1 MDNSYEEKLA
11 FDFQTTQAIIR
22 KIGIIDTFRGK
33 WNQIEQKNNRYL
45 RELRRVATI
54 ESIGSSTRI
63 EGAVL
68 TNDEVQKL
76 IRSVKITEFTSR
88 DEQEVFGYFEVLD
101 LILDHATEIDLTETY
116 IKQLHGILLRYS
128 DKDQRHRGSYKS
140 LSNQVVANYP
150 DGSQRV
156 IFKTTLPHLT
166 EVEMYSMVT
175 WVRQELTKGQLHPL
189 LVTGLFIYEFL
200 SIHPFQDGN
209 GRLSRLLTTLLLLRA
224 GYDFAQ
230 YVSFENIIE
239 QRKADYYSAL
249 MAGQQYRGTRQEVI
263 GGWMLFFLS
272 CLEKLI
278 ERLESKYAL
287 YQQKGSYLNERQQR
301 VLAVLKETEPT
312 KISDL
317 ASRLPTES
325 VNTLKKDLRY
335 LVEQGLIERL
345 GELKASVYVVKLSP
359 DLKK

>member
-1 MDNSYEEKLA
+1 MGNSYEEKLA
-11 FDFQTTQAIIR
+11 FDSPTTQAIIR
-22 KIGIIDTFRGK
+22 KIGIIDTFGGRWK
-33 WNQIEQKNNRYL
+33 QIEQKNNRYL

-68 TNDEVQKL
+68 TNEEVQKL

-101 LILDHATEIDLTETY
+101 LILDNANNIDLTEAY

-128 DKDQRHRGSYKS
+128 EKDQRHRGIYKT

-166 EVEMYSMVT
+166 ESEMYRMVI
-175 WVRQELTKGQLHPL
+175 WVSNELNQNQLHPL
-189 LVTGLFIYEFL
+189 MVIGLFIYEFL

-209 GRLSRLLTTLLLLRA
+209 GRLSRLLTTLLLLRSEY
-224 GYDFAQ
+224 GFAQ

-249 MAGQQYRGTRQEVI
+249 MSGQQYRGSRQEVI
-263 GGWMLFFLS
+263 GGWMLFFLG
-272 CLEKLI
+272 CLETLI
-278 ERLESKYAL
+278 ERLETKYVL
-287 YQQKGSYLNERQQR
+287 YQQKGGYLNERQEGLLR
-301 VLAVLKETEPT
+301 LLAETEPT

-317 ASRLPTES
+317 AARLPGES
-325 VNTLKKDLRY
+325 INTLKKDLRY
-335 LVEQGLIERL
+335 LVDQGLVERL
-345 GELKASVYVVKLSP
+345 GELKASVYVLKVSP
-359 DLKK
+359 ELKK